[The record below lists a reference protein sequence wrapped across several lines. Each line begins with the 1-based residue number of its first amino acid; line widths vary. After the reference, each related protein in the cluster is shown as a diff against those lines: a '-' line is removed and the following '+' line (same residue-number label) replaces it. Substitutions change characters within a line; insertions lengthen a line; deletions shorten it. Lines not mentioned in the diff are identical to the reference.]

1 MTTKEYFQDCA
12 FMGIPVLPFVA
23 GVMWF
28 DLMIFM
34 TQQMLI
40 AHSQLHDGKWSDE

>member
-1 MTTKEYFQDCA
+1 MTANDIADCSM
-12 FMGIPVLPFVA
+12 FGIPVPAFVL